1 MSGTDGTPG
10 TNVTPSASG
19 TLGANVNPDTSVASD
34 AGALTLTRFA
44 ALIANVSRDPV
55 RPETITPAARLA
67 EDLAL
72 DSISL
77 VALLALAE
85 EAFGIAFSGHSKQVA
100 GIQTVGDAV
109 ELIDSLTAIV

>member
-1 MSGTDGTPG
+1 MSDD
-10 TNVTPSASG
+10 SAS
-19 TLGANVNPDTSVASD
+19 TLA
-34 AGALTLTRFA
+34 RFA
-44 ALIANVSRDPV
+44 ALIANIAPAPV
-55 RPETITPAARLA
+55 QPGMITPGASLT

-85 EAFGIAFSGHSKQVA
+85 EAFGVAFSGHSQQVA

-109 ELIDSLTAIV
+109 DLIDSLTAAA